1 MIERVEG
8 SHSVPVAVQWFA
20 SANGHLHAFS
30 DEPIRHLSN
39 LVPRL
44 TKRCRTKADTVSADA
59 ADKSF
64 GPLAVS
70 RDRLDGDLVSLA
82 IASL

>member
-8 SHSVPVAVQWFA
+8 SHSVPVAVELFA
-20 SANGHLHAFS
+20 STNGHLHAFS

-64 GPLAVS
+64 GS